1 MSTVSS
7 SSKRSLSLIPS
18 LIPFFPFSL
27 PLCFFWSL
35 FSLCFVSK
43 CICAYPYDHF
53 LQSAS
58 TPDGYALIRLCS
70 IILNTHCFA
79 RTACEDLYSKPLK
92 FSINTQR
99 VPRSATFRLLE
110 SHFKDSLL
118 PAHQCV
124 YHYHPP
130 FSANLSLII
139 TKLKYFLSTLRS
151 ESVFCFRYVYLLTP
165 DFPASTT
172 VIIHVLWRLT
182 R

>member
-1 MSTVSS
+1 MH
-7 SSKRSLSLIPS
+7 
-18 LIPFFPFSL
+18 
-27 PLCFFWSL
+27 LC
-35 FSLCFVSK
+35 
-43 CICAYPYDHF
+43 YDHF

-165 DFPASTT
+165 DFPAITT